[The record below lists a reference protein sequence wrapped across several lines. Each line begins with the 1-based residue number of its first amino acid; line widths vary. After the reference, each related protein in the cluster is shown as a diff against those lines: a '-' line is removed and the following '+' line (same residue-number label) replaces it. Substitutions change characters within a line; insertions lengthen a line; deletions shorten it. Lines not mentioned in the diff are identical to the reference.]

1 MSSWVYPLFLWIT
14 LLSTVYMLLNILICM
29 NKLLLVVNHPIAES
43 LFEITP
49 FVWGIMSNT
58 EIGTLAWTDLTYII
72 HNM

>member
-1 MSSWVYPLFLWIT
+1 
-14 LLSTVYMLLNILICM
+14 M